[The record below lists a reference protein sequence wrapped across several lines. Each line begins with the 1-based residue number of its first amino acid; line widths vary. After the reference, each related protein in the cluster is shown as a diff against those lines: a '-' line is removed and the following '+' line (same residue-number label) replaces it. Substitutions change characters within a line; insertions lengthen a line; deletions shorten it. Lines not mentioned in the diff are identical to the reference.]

1 MSIRGKASALLLLAC
16 AAFGYELEV
25 TPSSHSVYQGEP
37 LLLTYR
43 FARPAKDDAVDF
55 RFAAPELAHFQV
67 LESRSAEGREDDTLV
82 WKKEYVVAPLQAGD
96 LTTGTAAMNVA
107 KRIYKKDAWGQWMPS
122 IEWEQH
128 RFGSAALFANPVPSG
143 IQAVGRFAL
152 SAVTDRN
159 ETGSGKPVRLTLS
172 LQGCGNLKMAEPL
185 RMAIA
190 GVSVF
195 EEGESRRTQ
204 WKEGC
209 YYTESNRTFA
219 LIGADDFTIPSVAF
233 RTFDPK
239 QKEVVTAQTLPI
251 SIRVNAAAK
260 PVNRTSEGEEEE
272 MTVLSVAAGV
282 FAGFGLGVA
291 ATLLLL
297 RRKRKERGVR
307 HDSLRAALIELFK
320 HLDDPEAKQS
330 AEAVEKYL
338 YEGAEKPDG
347 DGISRVLSRLKRGA
361 GKEL

>member
-1 MSIRGKASALLLLAC
+1 MSIRGKAVAFLLTAC
-16 AAFGYELEV
+16 AAFGYDLEV
-25 TPSSHSVYQGEP
+25 IPSSHSVYQGEP

-43 FARPAKDDAVDF
+43 FMRPAKDAAIDF

-67 LESRSAEGREDDTLV
+67 LESRSAEGRVGDALV

-96 LTTGTAAMNVA
+96 LMTGTAAMNVA
-107 KRIYKKDAWGQWMPS
+107 KRVYKKDAWGQWMPS
-122 IEWEQH
+122 TEWEQH
-128 RFGSAALFANPVPSG
+128 RFESAALFANPAPSG
-143 IQAVGRFAL
+143 IQAVGRFRL
-152 SAVTDRN
+152 TAVTDRN
-159 ETGSGKPVRLTLS
+159 ETESGKPVRLTLS
-172 LQGCGNLKMAEPL
+172 LQGCGNLQMAEPL

-190 GVSVF
+190 DVSVF
-195 EEGESRRTQ
+195 EEGETLRSR

-219 LIGADDFTIPSVAF
+219 LVGTSDFTIPSVTF

-239 QKEVVTAQTLPI
+239 QMEVVTAQTLPI
-251 SIRVNAAAK
+251 DIRVNASAK
-260 PVNRTSEGEEEE
+260 RKKRTSVREEDE
-272 MTVLSVAAGV
+272 MTIMSIAAGAV
-282 FAGFGLGVA
+282 AGFGLGVA

-297 RRKRKERGVR
+297 RRKKRERGVR

-338 YEGAEKPDG
+338 YEGADKPDG
-347 DGISRVLSRLKRGA
+347 AGISKVLSRLKRGT
-361 GKEL
+361 GKDI